1 MTQTTQ
7 QPQQTEPR
15 GYWIPEPMI
24 NNMSVDELRRE
35 LQRPLNY
42 MTLQMVARR
51 LLVLAEQA
59 EAV

>member
-1 MTQTTQ
+1 MTPANKQSQ
-7 QPQQTEPR
+7 QQDTR

-42 MTLQMVARR
+42 MTLQLVARR
-51 LLVLAEQA
+51 LLVLAERA

>member
-1 MTQTTQ
+1 MTQANQ
-7 QPQQTEPR
+7 QPQQQDTR

-42 MTLQMVARR
+42 MTLQLVARR
-51 LLVLAEQA
+51 LLVLAEQNS
-59 EAV
+59 

>member
-1 MTQTTQ
+1 MNIETNNN
-7 QPQQTEPR
+7 EPR
-15 GYWIPEPMI
+15 GRWIPEPMI